1 MQIILICVTTLL
13 LLLVV
18 VFLGYSKKEAFTD
31 STELLKTYN
40 DTLADVL
47 SMRRTIE
54 EDLYKKNDWAE
65 NAKLGNP
72 TTDAMNVKNLSAESI
87 NLMGRLH
94 ATTTTTATATAP
106 TTAPAPAPASASAT
120 AALPVALTTGKLALK
135 NPSFD
140 EIKSY
145 GLAFKNNGNTK
156 DVIVAKKNG
165 RVISSAADVEADALK
180 LGGAYTFADSNGSL
194 KLAGGEGVQVGKS
207 LDIKGG
213 LLASSLSVG
222 GDLGVDNFRAL
233 SGAIFDG
240 AIISNDQICIGNVCI
255 NQDRFK
261 ELAGGEYGPPG
272 PMGAQGPTGP
282 QGERGRTG
290 ARGNRGNIGP
300 QGLQGPLGKVGEQG
314 LQGDKGIQGIMGD
327 QGDRGEEGPVGPQ
340 GLTGSVGVQGKNGVD
355 ISNIVTEREGDQV
368 FLVIRYDDGK
378 MSRVPFPGVGKV
390 ITGVSIKQTSLVLK
404 FGDGSETT
412 VQLPIPTLPPLVQG
426 PPGPKGN
433 QGLQGA
439 AGARGPRG
447 ETGMSITDI
456 QPISVGVLRVTYSDG
471 RSENLPVNSMF
482 PKYMTDV
489 RTVDGKI
496 MSYYSD
502 NTSQYIATLPN

>member
-1 MQIILICVTTLL
+1 MMQILLVCLTTLL

-18 VFLGYSKKEAFTD
+18 AFLGCSKKEAFTD
-31 STELLKTYN
+31 SAELLKTYN

-72 TTDAMNVKNLSAESI
+72 TTDAMNVKNLSAQSI

-94 ATTTTTATATAP
+94 GSATATATGPA
-106 TTAPAPAPASASAT
+106 TALAPAPAA

-145 GLAFKNNGNTK
+145 GLAFKDNWNTK

-165 RVISSAADVEADALK
+165 RVISSADVETDALK
-180 LGGAYTFADSNGSL
+180 LGGAYTFADSKGSL

-207 LDIKGG
+207 LDIKGS

-222 GDLGVDNFRAL
+222 GDLGVDNLRAL

-240 AIISNDQICIGNVCI
+240 AIISNDQICIGKVCI

-272 PMGAQGPTGP
+272 TMGAQGPTGP

-290 ARGNRGNIGP
+290 AQGNRGNIGP

-314 LQGDKGIQGIMGD
+314 FQGDKGIQGIMGD
-327 QGDRGEEGPVGPQ
+327 QGDRGGQGPVGPQ
-340 GLTGSVGVQGKNGVD
+340 GLKGSMGVPGKNGVD
-355 ISNIVTEREGDQV
+355 ISNIVTEREGDQIY
-368 FLVIRYDDGK
+368 LVIRYDDGK

-390 ITGVSIKQTSLVLK
+390 ITGVAINQTSLVLK

-426 PPGPKGN
+426 PQGPKGD

-456 QPISVGVLRVTYSDG
+456 QPISVGVLQVTYSDG

-502 NTSQYIATLPN
+502 NTSQHIATLPN